1 MSGRPRRRQSGTGP
15 ASPAQQEEV
24 GEGELARVLAAVEA
38 LTSQVGDISTAV
50 QQQQQGLEEVRR
62 ERAREAEEAAVRA
75 SEEGREEPSE
85 RSGAARQPVA
95 QEGNPPRGWPQ
106 GEAPR
111 RVQARR
117 TRSS

>member
-50 QQQQQGLEEVRR
+50 QQQHADSCSPRHRLSYSRSYPSQL
-62 ERAREAEEAAVRA
+62 
-75 SEEGREEPSE
+75 SCPSNEG
-85 RSGAARQPVA
+85 V
-95 QEGNPPRGWPQ
+95 
-106 GEAPR
+106 
-111 RVQARR
+111 
-117 TRSS
+117 